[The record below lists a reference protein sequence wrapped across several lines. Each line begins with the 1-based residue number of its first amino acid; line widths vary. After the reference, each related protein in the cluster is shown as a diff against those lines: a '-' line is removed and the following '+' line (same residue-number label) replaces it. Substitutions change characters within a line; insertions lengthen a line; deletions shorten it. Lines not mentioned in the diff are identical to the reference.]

1 MCSSIIAKK
10 KKKEEKA
17 NILQLLNLSGGV
29 VAGEFYVFFFLEV
42 ILKKLSDITGT
53 NVFFQR
59 DLLHLKRLS
68 SLDCTQRFLKSTV
81 TGHAT
86 F

>member
-1 MCSSIIAKK
+1 MCSSKK
-10 KKKEEKA
+10 KKKKKK
-17 NILQLLNLSGGV
+17 QLLNLSVGV
-29 VAGEFYVFFFLEV
+29 VAGEFHVFFFFLEV

-53 NVFFQR
+53 NIFFQR